1 MNGDIPWRAVHS
13 LSPDCHRELRR
24 RAIFECCKWD
34 PQVEDVDTLAPVAV
48 VLQQSAWHDL
58 AALAEALAE
67 ETVMLEEALARRP
80 DLHRDLA
87 LSLPIRNALAQ
98 ALKDRHAR
106 NGEES
111 CPSVRVM
118 RFDFHPTANGWRVSE
133 VNSDVPG
140 GYNEAAG
147 WSALV
152 AEHVPEGTL
161 AADPARLLVQRIRDR
176 LPPGGTV
183 AMVHATAYTDDRQV
197 MIYLARGLQREG
209 YHAVLVGPD
218 HIRWQEGRAFIQ
230 TDWWTGPADF
240 VFRFYP
246 AEWLPNLGRGVEW
259 RHFFGATR
267 TPLCNRATALLTQS
281 KRWPLVMDDLGIKAP
296 TWQRLLPETRD
307 PRDVDPGLDSDW
319 VLKPA
324 LGRVGELVGIA
335 GVTAARDWRA
345 IRRGVRWGARHWV
358 AQKRFI
364 PLSVRVDGQPWHI
377 CLGVYV
383 IDGQAAGIYGRVAA
397 RPLIDHAARDAAVL
411 VERSSHVVDASAK
424 SKSHESVGTI

>member
-1 MNGDIPWRAVHS
+1 MNGDIPWRAVRS
-13 LSPDCHRELRR
+13 LAPDCHRELRR

-34 PQVEDVDTLAPVAV
+34 PQIEDVDTLAPVAV
-48 VLQQSAWHDL
+48 VLKQSAWHEL
-58 AALAEALAE
+58 ASLAEALAA

-80 DLHRDLA
+80 DLHRDLG
-87 LSLPIRNALAQ
+87 LSRPIRKALIEEI
-98 ALKDRHAR
+98 KDRQSR
-106 NGEES
+106 NGDES
-111 CPSVRVM
+111 CPPVRVM
-118 RFDFHPTANGWRVSE
+118 RFDFHPTADGWRVSE

-152 AEHVPEGTL
+152 AKHVPEGML
-161 AADPARLLVQRIRDR
+161 AADPAWLLVQRIRDR

-197 MIYLARGLQREG
+197 MTYLARRLQREG
-209 YHAVLVGPD
+209 YRAVLVAPD

-246 AEWLPNLGRGVEW
+246 AEWLPSLGRRVQW
-259 RHFFGATR
+259 RHYFGAAR

-281 KRWPLVMDDLGIKAP
+281 KRWPLVLEDLGIQAP
-296 TWQRLLPETRD
+296 AWERLLPETRD
-307 PRDVDPGLDSDW
+307 PREVDSGFDSDW

-335 GVTAARDWRA
+335 GVTAARDWEA
-345 IRRGVRWGARHWV
+345 IRRCVRWGARHWV
-358 AQKRFI
+358 AQKRFT
-364 PLSVRVDGQPWHI
+364 PLSVSVDGQPWHI
-377 CLGVYV
+377 CVGVYV

-411 VERSSHVVDASAK
+411 VERPLPVVDASAK
-424 SKSHESVGTI
+424 S